1 MRARGGE
8 WRMPEIIEDA
18 SRRKSYSQPN
28 RRIPEIIANCGKLSD
43 IVIISFSSHK
53 RPTQPLQPL

>member
-1 MRARGGE
+1 
-8 WRMPEIIEDA
+8 MPEIIEDA

-28 RRIPEIIANCGKLSD
+28 RRIPEIIANRGKLSD